1 MEILTLLN
9 TAATS
14 SGKSISREASP
25 SSSHEDLATPPST
38 AVPTPSPEPS
48 WSRPQVADKHH
59 EQTQTWDAEET
70 STSLHTDS
78 GFGWN
83 ANFTFP
89 FKGDSLGYTRLEMDP
104 SGSETSRD
112 GHRRPHRIV
121 TDGSS
126 YRPQD
131 PSPAEDAFV
140 PSSADP
146 FRVPDYRRHKFSDS
160 HSSLAS
166 LATSRSEAHS
176 RISSVTTINEIPSID
191 SVLSEVSQADA
202 SSPGLPASSPTQAE
216 RRSRFKSQDASL
228 SPRGRSRTG
237 LIVPR
242 ITRAASPSDVA
253 LNLKQ
258 GGIVKPPTSATMS
271 T

>member
-1 MEILTLLN
+1 MNLNRTVMRQTGLTYVTKTTRHMIWRYRLSCD
-9 TAATS
+9 S
-14 SGKSISREASP
+14 SMAKHVLISCRS
-25 SSSHEDLATPPST
+25 
-38 AVPTPSPEPS
+38 
-48 WSRPQVADKHH
+48 
-59 EQTQTWDAEET
+59 
-70 STSLHTDS
+70 
-78 GFGWN
+78 
-83 ANFTFP
+83 
-89 FKGDSLGYTRLEMDP
+89 
-104 SGSETSRD
+104 
-112 GHRRPHRIV
+112 
-121 TDGSS
+121 
-126 YRPQD
+126 
-131 PSPAEDAFV
+131 
-140 PSSADP
+140 SSADP

-191 SVLSEVSQADA
+191 SVLSEVPQADA

-216 RRSRFKSQDASL
+216 RKSRFKPQDASL

-237 LIVPR
+237 FIVPR